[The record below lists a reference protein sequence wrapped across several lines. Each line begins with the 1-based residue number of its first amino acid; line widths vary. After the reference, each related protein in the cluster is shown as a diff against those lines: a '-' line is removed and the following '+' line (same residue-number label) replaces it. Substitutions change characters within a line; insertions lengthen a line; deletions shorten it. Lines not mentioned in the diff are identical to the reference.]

1 MYSWYWSSLQ
11 DWASTLISTTLI
23 HYPSKPTD
31 THTDTNT
38 RTHAPQRSPGGTEA
52 LPEWALLLNWLLGY
66 ASVMLQPADSLLNDV
81 VCFLQL
87 YSTLAWG
94 TCHGGVTWGTLRSS
108 QLDWNDSKC
117 SNISHSQDSFLYLA
131 KKTPNKQKNTFSQ
144 WLIWLTR
151 PRSTEI
157 PHWPPTPSLFIFLLY
172 VQRHMGCSRPEWKTV
187 LQYTVW
193 CLNQPC

>member
-38 RTHAPQRSPGGTEA
+38 RTHTPQRSPGGTEA

-87 YSTLAWG
+87 YSTGMG

-131 KKTPNKQKNTFSQ
+131 KKTQTNKKTHFLNDLFDLLGLDLQKS
-144 WLIWLTR
+144 
-151 PRSTEI
+151 PTE
-157 PHWPPTPSLFIFLLY
+157 PQPPVYCFLLY
-172 VQRHMGCSRPEWKTV
+172 VQRHMGCSRPEWKIV